1 MHRGPLNIGFNGSF
15 CFQNRA
21 FLAAPKPF
29 LSVEKAFSNVEKAFP
44 SSAKAFLNAGK
55 AFPFSEK
62 VFPLAAKAFL
72 SLEKA
77 FCDAGKAFLLTEKV
91 LGRAKTVGTGG
102 AGQLVAG
109 FTVRAAATAEALNRE
124 APFFSLSASNGEKA
138 NGRELS
144 P

>member
-1 MHRGPLNIGFNGSF
+1 MHRGPVNIGFNGSF

-29 LSVEKAFSNVEKAFP
+29 LSVE
-44 SSAKAFLNAGK
+44 KAFLNAGK

-109 FTVRAAATAEALNRE
+109 FTVRAAATAEALTRE

-138 NGRELS
+138 NG
-144 P
+144 PPTAAN